1 MEDARRF
8 FDAIASRYDRDYAL
22 SGAASRARMDR
33 VLAALAEIGPSPLDV
48 LCLGVGT
55 GRELPALF
63 DAGHTPVGLD
73 ASTEMLAVCARRARR
88 PELVV
93 ADLYAK
99 LPFPN
104 ASFDAALA
112 LHGTLAHPPHA
123 DAYRALAGEIARV
136 LRPGGALV
144 AEVPDAARLEDD
156 EGAQGHLH
164 ARRERGLT
172 RFRHVD
178 PRGSALE
185 GVALTRDGW
194 IEALAPHLDA
204 RVTPLDARELF
215 VVAARA

>member
-22 SGAASRARMDR
+22 SGPASRARMDR
-33 VLAALAEIGPSPLDV
+33 VLAALDAIGPAPLDV

-88 PELVV
+88 PEIVV
-93 ADLYAK
+93 ADLYGE
-99 LPFPN
+99 LPFPSG
-104 ASFDAALA
+104 SFHAALA
-112 LHGTLAHPPHA
+112 LHGTLAHPPHPA
-123 DAYRALAGEIARV
+123 AYGDLARELARV
-136 LRPGGALV
+136 LRPRGALV

-156 EGAQGHLH
+156 AGTQGELRA
-164 ARRERGLT
+164 ARGVSVT

-178 PRGSALE
+178 PRGPALE
-185 GVALTRDGW
+185 GVALTAGAW
-194 IEALAPHLDA
+194 VEALAPHLEA
-204 RVTPLDARELF
+204 HVTPLDARELF